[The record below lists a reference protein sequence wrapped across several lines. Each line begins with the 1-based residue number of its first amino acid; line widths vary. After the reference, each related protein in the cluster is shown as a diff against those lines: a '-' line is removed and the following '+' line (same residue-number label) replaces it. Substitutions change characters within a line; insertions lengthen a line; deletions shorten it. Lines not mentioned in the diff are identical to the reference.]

1 MNILLLLIVSVL
13 PVIIVARYIYNK
25 DKNKEPLRLLI
36 RLFIGGF
43 ISVFITLF
51 LTTILESVNP
61 FFKIDYDKLN
71 LLELLVS
78 VFVGIAL
85 IEESSKWIVTY
96 IISYHNKEF
105 DEFYDMIVYSVFVS
119 LGFALFENIIYVF
132 TQGLGIGIFRAII
145 SVPCHA
151 FIGIFMGYYL
161 GLAKIASL
169 NNNKSLEI
177 KNKVF
182 SILVPILLHG
192 VYDYCILSG
201 KVVLYIV
208 FIIFMISLYVFAITK
223 VNKISTIIGKM
234 KYKNDFCPN
243 CGSRVV
249 SDYCEN
255 CGSRNE

>member
-1 MNILLLLIVSVL
+1 MKVLLLLLVSVL
-13 PVIIVARYIYNK
+13 PVLIVAKYIYNK

-119 LGFALFENIIYVF
+119 LGFALFENILSISDF
-132 TQGLGIGIFRAII
+132 KQFNILPLIGKPAWKT
-145 SVPCHA
+145 SSLA
-151 FIGIFMGYYL
+151 FITEPN
-161 GLAKIASL
+161 A
-169 NNNKSLEI
+169 
-177 KNKVF
+177 
-182 SILVPILLHG
+182 
-192 VYDYCILSG
+192 
-201 KVVLYIV
+201 
-208 FIIFMISLYVFAITK
+208 
-223 VNKISTIIGKM
+223 
-234 KYKNDFCPN
+234 DFP
-243 CGSRVV
+243 SHI
-249 SDYCEN
+249 
-255 CGSRNE
+255 